1 MQTVWSPEAEET
13 FDSIISFIIDN
24 WGISASNKFIR
35 KTKKLLVSIALM
47 PEMFPETTFS
57 NVRKAVIT
65 SQSSVFY
72 EVREEEIWLLYF
84 WDNRQEK
91 L

>member
-1 MQTVWSPEAEET
+1 
-13 FDSIISFIIDN
+13 
-24 WGISASNKFIR
+24 
-35 KTKKLLVSIALM
+35 M